1 MEVIPFYS
9 IVLKS
14 QEIFLRSGRSI
25 VDLPS
30 PGVTSLIAEGRH
42 NRCSRLGRGD
52 LPTLLRHCSLF
63 HIFSCLA
70 LLFLIYMT
78 TTFGQV
84 ERSMLAR
91 VLSSAVFGI
100 DAYVVEV
107 EVDIAQGLP
116 AFATVG
122 LPEGAVKESK
132 DRVKAATKNCGYD
145 FPSRRITVNLAPAD
159 IKKEGAAFDL
169 PMAIGILAA
178 TEVVQKA
185 RLDQYFILGEL
196 SLDGQVKP
204 IKGALSIAVAAR
216 NAGLRGILLPR
227 ENSKEAAVVK
237 GIQVLPLDNL
247 SDCVEF
253 LNDTLHI
260 DPVILDLDEIFKTEM
275 NYPVDFNEVKGQEHV
290 KRCLEVAAAGGHNL
304 IMIGPPGSG
313 KTMLAKRLPT
323 ILPDMNFEE
332 SIETTKIHSVL
343 GLLPSDRALIV
354 TRPFRSPHHT
364 VSDAGLI
371 GGGQIPKPGEVSLSH
386 NGVLF
391 LDELPEFKK
400 NVLEVMRQPLEE
412 EKVTISR
419 AATSLTYPARF
430 MLVAAMNPCPCGYY
444 SDPSNECSCT
454 IPQIQRYRS
463 KISGPLMDRIDIHVE
478 VPAVKYRDL
487 ASRDPGEPSR
497 EIKRRVDQAR
507 RVQLERFK
515 GMKIYCNAQM
525 TNRQI
530 KKYCQIDEA
539 SQRLLEMAIDRFG
552 LSARAYT
559 RILKVA
565 RTIADLEGQVDIQP
579 AHLSEAIQYRS
590 LDRGMIA

>member
-1 MEVIPFYS
+1 
-9 IVLKS
+9 
-14 QEIFLRSGRSI
+14 
-25 VDLPS
+25 
-30 PGVTSLIAEGRH
+30 
-42 NRCSRLGRGD
+42 
-52 LPTLLRHCSLF
+52 
-63 HIFSCLA
+63 
-70 LLFLIYMT
+70 
-78 TTFGQV
+78 
-84 ERSMLAR
+84 MLAK

-107 EVDIAQGLP
+107 EIDIAQGLP

-132 DRVKAATKNCGYD
+132 DRVKAAVKNCGYD

-178 TEVVQKA
+178 TEVVQKGK
-185 RLDQYFILGEL
+185 LSQYFILGEL

-204 IKGALSIAVAAR
+204 IRGTLPVAVAAR
-216 NAGLRGILLPR
+216 DAGYQGLLLPR
-227 ENSKEAAVVK
+227 DNSKEAAVVK
-237 GIQVLPLDNL
+237 GIEILPLDTL
-247 SDCVEF
+247 SDCVQF
-253 LNDTLHI
+253 LNGNLHI
-260 DPVILDLDEIFKTEM
+260 DPVTVDLDGIFKTEM
-275 NYPVDFNEVKGQEHV
+275 NYPVDFNDVKGQEHV
-290 KRCLEVAAAGGHNL
+290 KRCLEVAAAGGHNV

-332 SIETTKIHSVL
+332 SLETTKIHSVM
-343 GLLPSDRALIV
+343 GLIPPNSSLIV
-354 TRPFRSPHHT
+354 TRPFRNPHHT
-364 VSDAGLI
+364 ISDAGLI
-371 GGGQIPKPGEVSLSH
+371 GGGQIPKPGEASLSH

-444 SDPSNECSCT
+444 SDPNNECNCT

-463 KISGPLMDRIDIHVE
+463 KISGPLMDRIDIHIE

-487 ASRDPGEPSR
+487 ASRETGESSR
-497 EIKRRVDQAR
+497 EMKRRIDAAR
-507 RVQLERFK
+507 RIQLDRFK
-515 GMKIYCNAQM
+515 GLKIYCNAQM
-525 TNRQI
+525 TNRHI
-530 KKYCQIDEA
+530 KKFCQIDEP
-539 SQRLLEMAIDRFG
+539 SQKLLEMAIDKFG

-565 RTIADLEGQVDIQP
+565 RTIADLEGQENIQP
-579 AHLSEAIQYRS
+579 THLSEAIQYRS
-590 LDRGMIA
+590 LDRNLI

>member
-1 MEVIPFYS
+1 
-9 IVLKS
+9 
-14 QEIFLRSGRSI
+14 
-25 VDLPS
+25 
-30 PGVTSLIAEGRH
+30 
-42 NRCSRLGRGD
+42 
-52 LPTLLRHCSLF
+52 
-63 HIFSCLA
+63 
-70 LLFLIYMT
+70 
-78 TTFGQV
+78 
-84 ERSMLAR
+84 MLAK
-91 VLSSAVFGI
+91 VLSSSVFGI

-107 EVDIAQGLP
+107 EVDIAPGLP

-132 DRVKAATKNCGYD
+132 DRVKAAVKNCGYD

-178 TEVVQKA
+178 TEVVQKG
-185 RLDQYFILGEL
+185 RLEQFFILGEL

-204 IKGALSIAVAAR
+204 IKGTLPIAVAAR
-216 NAGLRGILLPR
+216 DAGFRGILLPR
-227 ENSKEAAVVK
+227 GNSKEAAVVK
-237 GIQVLPLDNL
+237 GIEILPLDTL

-253 LNDTLHI
+253 LNGNLHI
-260 DPVILDLDEIFKTEM
+260 DPVEVDLDEIFKKEL
-275 NYPVDFNEVKGQEHV
+275 NYPVDFNDVKGQEHV
-290 KRCLEVAAAGGHNL
+290 KRCLEVAAAGGHNV
-304 IMIGPPGSG
+304 IMVGPPGSG

-332 SIETTKIHSVL
+332 SLETTKIHSVM
-343 GLLPSDRALIV
+343 GLVPTDSSLIV
-354 TRPFRSPHHT
+354 IRPFRNPHHT
-364 VSDAGLI
+364 ISDAGLI

-412 EKVTISR
+412 ERVTISR

-444 SDPSNECSCT
+444 GDPNNECTCT

-463 KISGPLMDRIDIHVE
+463 KISGPLMDRIDIHIE

-487 ASRDPGEPSR
+487 ASRESGESSR
-497 EIKRRVDQAR
+497 EMKKRIDSAR
-507 RVQLERFK
+507 KTQLDRFK

-525 TNRQI
+525 TNRHI
-530 KKYCQIDEA
+530 KKFCQIEEA
-539 SQRLLEMAIDRFG
+539 SQKLLEIAIDKFG

-565 RTIADLEGQVDIQP
+565 RTIADLEGQENIQP
-579 AHLSEAIQYRS
+579 SHLSEAIQYRT
-590 LDRGMIA
+590 LDRNLIA